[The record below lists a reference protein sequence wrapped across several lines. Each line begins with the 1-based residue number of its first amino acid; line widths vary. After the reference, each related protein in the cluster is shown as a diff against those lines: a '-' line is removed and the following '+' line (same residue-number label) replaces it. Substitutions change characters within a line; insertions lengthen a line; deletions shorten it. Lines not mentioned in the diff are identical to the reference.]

1 MSLMSKESPKLILN
15 TLIASAAAAT
25 MIGLSGCSPQP
36 EEPKVSANV
45 YRTVADCMADGNA
58 SNLCSTALAEAKAEA
73 IKSTPT
79 YESKQDC
86 EEDWGSSNCGAAGTT
101 LATAEP
107 EQELGSVDTLASTAT
122 TAAPTTTHSSGFS
135 PFFWGYM
142 MGSHGSSH
150 SSYSQPVYRG
160 MNNTPHLANGFAV
173 SPGRT
178 AVPASAFNKAGKA
191 YFAAGQSKAAVAKAA
206 GTSVSRGGFGS
217 VGRAGGG
224 SMGG

>member
-1 MSLMSKESPKLILN
+1 MSKESPKLILN

-45 YRTVADCMADGNA
+45 YRTVADCMADGHA
-58 SNLCSTALAEAKAEA
+58 SNLCSSALAEAKAEA
-73 IKSTPT
+73 VKSTPT

-86 EEDWGSSNCGAAGTT
+86 EQDWGSSNCGAAGTT

-107 EQELGSVDTLASTAT
+107 EHELGTIDTLASTAT
-122 TAAPTTTHSSGFS
+122 STAPAATHHSSGFS

-142 MGSHGSSH
+142 MGSNGSSH

-160 MNNTPHLANGFAV
+160 MNNTPHLASGFAV
-173 SPGRT
+173 TPGRT
-178 AVPASAFNKAGKA
+178 AVPASAFNKVGKA
-191 YFAAGQSKAAVAKAA
+191 HFAAGNSKAAVAKA
-206 GTSVSRGGFGS
+206 GSTSVSRGGFGS